1 MKNKL
6 DRIEA
11 HLRMLFEERL
21 VSIISGALPEFSL
34 LDNIIQVMQE
44 NIQEGIEGQVL
55 APDEF
60 IITLPPDELTEWQA
74 HQDIL
79 DEVAV
84 SLHQIGLEEGFCFHQ
99 PPEISLKN
107 SLNTS
112 GRAWDISANFR
123 LPKPALPNT
132 TAMPQAEQ
140 IDVEGTVP
148 ENAFLVVG
156 GKTNFKLEKEL
167 INLGRHSDNDLI
179 LDDPHVSR
187 HHAQLRVINGSYV
200 IFDAGSSSGLF
211 LNGKQISQA
220 TLRAGDVI
228 RLGVTNLIYIQDTT
242 GETPTT
248 AMPVDADEQDFESV
262 DQ

>member
-11 HLRMLFEERL
+11 HLRRLFEERL
-21 VSIISGALPEFSL
+21 VSFISGALPEFSL

-44 NIQEGIEGQVL
+44 NIQEGREGQVL

-60 IITLPPDELTEWQA
+60 IITLPPEELFEWQA

-79 DEVAV
+79 DEVAG
-84 SLHQIGLEEGFCFHQ
+84 SIHQIGLEEGFYFHQ
-99 PPEISLKN
+99 PPEISLKE
-107 SLNTS
+107 SSSTS
-112 GRAWDISANFR
+112 GRAWDISANFT
-123 LPKPALPNT
+123 LPKPALPDT
-132 TAMPQAEQ
+132 TAMPQARQ
-140 IDVEGTVP
+140 IDSEGTVP

-156 GKTNFKLEKEL
+156 GKTNFQLEKEL

-179 LDDPHVSR
+179 LNDPHVSR

-242 GETPTT
+242 GEMPTT
-248 AMPVDADEQDFESV
+248 AMPVDSAEQNSESV
-262 DQ
+262 D